1 MWSSVRSQAGKC
13 AIPEGFVI
21 SYNDFGNDVVGDP
34 QDEDDGISHLGV
46 EGDGAL
52 VDVLPVVALSRL
64 HVDHL
69 PIINGE
75 NNNAD
80 YDELE
85 F

>member
-1 MWSSVRSQAGKC
+1 ML
-13 AIPEGFVI
+13 ILD
-21 SYNDFGNDVVGDP
+21 NDAC
-34 QDEDDGISHLGV
+34 LGV